1 MLINLRKLIIIN
13 NRYNKIIISKEKIM
27 NLFNIYKDNINN
39 DNIRI
44 INKEHKINPV
54 IRKNAEIKINFTLT
68 LNFAIFYVLFIIYI
82 RSCLFNNITK
92 NIIKILNSF

>member
-1 MLINLRKLIIIN
+1 
-13 NRYNKIIISKEKIM
+13 M
-27 NLFNIYKDNINN
+27 NLFNIYKYNINN

>member
-1 MLINLRKLIIIN
+1 
-13 NRYNKIIISKEKIM
+13 M
-27 NLFNIYKDNINN
+27 NLFNIYKDNDNINN

-68 LNFAIFYVLFIIYI
+68 LNFAIFYVLFKNT
-82 RSCLFNNITK
+82 LNN
-92 NIIKILNSF
+92 

>member
-1 MLINLRKLIIIN
+1 
-13 NRYNKIIISKEKIM
+13 M
-27 NLFNIYKDNINN
+27 NLFYIYKDNINN

>member
-1 MLINLRKLIIIN
+1 
-13 NRYNKIIISKEKIM
+13 M

>member
-1 MLINLRKLIIIN
+1 
-13 NRYNKIIISKEKIM
+13 M

-92 NIIKILNSF
+92 NIIKILNSFLYYSIKTH

>member
-13 NRYNKIIISKEKIM
+13 NRYNKISKEKIM

-39 DNIRI
+39 DNIWI

>member
-1 MLINLRKLIIIN
+1 
-13 NRYNKIIISKEKIM
+13 M

-44 INKEHKINPV
+44 INEEHKINPV

>member
-27 NLFNIYKDNINN
+27 NLFNIYKYNINN